1 VRVIRA
7 FMFFRGRAP
16 GYDDW
21 TVAMG
26 PEWPPLEVVEALFGS
41 LDTLLVAARATSQP

>member
-7 FMFFRGRAP
+7 VMLFPGRPP

-21 TVAMG
+21 TLAMG

-41 LDTLLVAARATSQP
+41 LDTLLVAVRATSQP